1 MSKENDKFVLQTRLF
16 VIMRRALTRVIDLEY
31 LRTDRKYAEIILQLA
46 EDSNDEDLLDVVA
59 KLRPLM
65 GIPSLKAAAA
75 VPVPKAEPAPAPASP
90 VAASDKSTASGDK
103 KYIGS
108 LR

>member
-46 EDSNDEDLLDVVA
+46 EDSDDEDLLDVVA
-59 KLRPLM
+59 KLRLLM
-65 GIPSLKAAAA
+65 GIPGLKPAAA
-75 VPVPKAEPAPAPASP
+75 VTAPLTTPPAVSDSSSSP
-90 VAASDKSTASGDK
+90 QPPTDN

>member
-46 EDSNDEDLLDVVA
+46 EDSNDADLLDVVA

-65 GIPSLKAAAA
+65 DIPSIKPTAAPCPAAAA
-75 VPVPKAEPAPAPASP
+75 PAAAAPASSTSP
-90 VAASDKSTASGDK
+90 QAAAGGDK

>member
-16 VIMRRALTRVIDLEY
+16 VIMRRVLTRVIDLEY
-31 LRTDRKYAEIILQLA
+31 LRTDAKYAEIILQLA
-46 EDSNDEDLLDVVA
+46 EDSNDEDLLDVAA

-65 GIPSLKAAAA
+65 GLPAKTPAT
-75 VPVPKAEPAPAPASP
+75 EPAPPPETTRSRQPAARDP
-90 VAASDKSTASGDK
+90 VTPEISGQ
-103 KYIGS
+103 KYVGS

>member
-65 GIPSLKAAAA
+65 GIPGLKPIA
-75 VPVPKAEPAPAPASP
+75 
-90 VAASDKSTASGDK
+90 VAAPPNQATTTVAGSGADPQPPADK